1 MKYMK
6 PVRNIFL
13 VCLFVLLGLKDGISQ
28 KKPDYWDDIQAI
40 KQYDKIY
47 TPPKDPILFTG
58 SSSFRL
64 WHSMAEMFRGYKV
77 LNRGIGGA
85 VLSDIDRY
93 VEDIIVPYHPKQI
106 VLYIG
111 ENDIVSAPNGDSI
124 FVGFQKLY
132 QHIRTVLPEVP
143 VVYVSIKP
151 SPSRERFL
159 PIAARANTLINDF
172 LKSAPQTVYVDIYSP
187 MLDKNGHTRPELF
200 GTDML
205 HMNAYGYRL
214 WYKRIKPVLVKN

>member
-1 MKYMK
+1 MKL
-6 PVRNIFL
+6 VRNVIL

-28 KKPDYWDDIQAI
+28 KNPNYWDDIQAI

-47 TPPKDPILFTG
+47 APPKDPILFTG

-64 WHSMAEMFRGYKV
+64 WHNLSEMFRGYKV

-85 VLSDIDRY
+85 VISDIDRY

-111 ENDIVSAPNGDSI
+111 ENDIVTAPNGDSI

-132 QHIRTVLPEVP
+132 QHIRAVLPDVP

-151 SPSRERFL
+151 SPSREKYL
-159 PIAARANTLINDF
+159 SIATRANTLISEF
-172 LKSAPQTVYVDIYSP
+172 LKSATQTVYVDIYSP
-187 MLDKNGHTRPELF
+187 MLDKKGHTRPELF

-205 HMNAYGYRL
+205 HMNADGYRI
-214 WYKRIKPVLVKN
+214 WYKRIKPVLVRN

>member
-1 MKYMK
+1 MKNMK
-6 PVRNIFL
+6 LVRNSIL
-13 VCLFVLLGLKDGISQ
+13 VCFFVLLVLKDGISQ
-28 KKPDYWDDIQAI
+28 KKPNYWDDIQAI

-47 TPPKDPILFTG
+47 APPKNPILFTG

-64 WHSMAEMFRGYKV
+64 WHSMFEMFRGYKV

-85 VLSDIDRY
+85 VISDIDRY

-111 ENDIVSAPNGDSI
+111 ENDIITAPNGDSI

-132 QHIRTVLPEVP
+132 HHIRAVLPDVP
-143 VVYVSIKP
+143 IVYVSIKP
-151 SPSRERFL
+151 SPSREKYL
-159 PIAARANTLINDF
+159 PIAVRANTLISGF
-172 LKSAPQTVYVDIYSP
+172 LKSETQTVYVDIYSP

-205 HMNAYGYRL
+205 HMNADGYRI

>member
-6 PVRNIFL
+6 LVTNTIL
-13 VCLFVLLGLKDGISQ
+13 VCLFVFIGMKDGISQ
-28 KKPDYWDDIQAI
+28 KKPNYWDDIQAI

-47 TPPKDPILFTG
+47 APPKDPILFTG

-64 WHSMAEMFRGYKV
+64 WHNMSDIFRGYKV

-85 VLSDIDRY
+85 VISDIDRY

-106 VLYIG
+106 VMYIG
-111 ENDIVSAPNGDSI
+111 ENDIVTAPNGDSI
-124 FVGFQKLY
+124 FIAFQQLY

-143 VVYVSIKP
+143 IVYVSIKP
-151 SPSRERFL
+151 SPSREKFL
-159 PIAARANTLINDF
+159 PIAERANSLISNF
-172 LKSAPQTVYVDIYSP
+172 LKSERQIVYVDIYSP
-187 MLDKNGHTRPELF
+187 MLDKNGRTRPELF

-205 HMNAYGYRL
+205 HMNADGYRL
-214 WYKRIKPVLVKN
+214 WYKRIKPLLVKN